1 MDRKNDDS
9 KLLLEQVNDLL
20 ENNKILDLRELLEE
34 YHTMD
39 ILDVM
44 EELDE
49 EMKVKL
55 FEVLPIDVSA
65 SILEESGPEFFRNM
79 LSLIDVQHGRNILEQ
94 MSLDDLTD
102 ILSEL
107 EDDERQ
113 RIINLL
119 NKEDAEDVR
128 KLLGY
133 EEESTGGIMTT
144 GYIEVNE
151 NMTAKEA
158 IEHMRKNA
166 EDAETIYYIYVVND
180 DEKLVGV
187 LSLRELIIARDSVI
201 VSDLMSEN
209 IISVYDDDDRELAV
223 KLVSKYD
230 LIAIPVVDR
239 DDILRGIITVDD
251 IIDVM
256 EEEATEDLYKL
267 AGSSEHE
274 RDIVE
279 KPDSTMIEQ
288 ITSSVRARIPWL
300 MLILIGGLF
309 TAIVLTKATFVQGL
323 TYVKFL
329 CFVPV
334 ILGMGGSV
342 GMQSSSLTIMTLSNN
357 DDEEDIDFKTVL
369 KEGAVGLIT
378 GLVCSIIIG
387 IMAYVILD
395 NINMAIV
402 IAIGVLINMVVGAMI
417 GSFTPLMLKHLSGD
431 ISIISSPLISVLL
444 DMIGVVLFFI
454 ITTIFLSKIVS

>member
-9 KLLLEQVNDLL
+9 RLLLEQVNDLL
-20 ENNKILDLRELLEE
+20 ENNKVLELRELLEE

-44 EELDE
+44 ENLDE

-65 SILEESGPEFFRNM
+65 SILEESGSDFFRTM

-107 EDDERQ
+107 DEDERQ

-119 NKEDAEDVR
+119 NKEDAEDVK

-158 IEHMRKNA
+158 IDHMRQNA
-166 EDAETIYYIYVVND
+166 EDAETIYYIYVVDN

-187 LSLRELIIARDSVI
+187 LSLRELITARDSV
-201 VSDLMSEN
+201 VVGDLMSEN
-209 IISVYDDDDRELAV
+209 IISIDVDEDREEAV
-223 KLVSKYD
+223 RLVSKYD
-230 LIAIPVVDR
+230 LIAIPVIDKEG
-239 DDILRGIITVDD
+239 ILKGIITVDD

-256 EEEATEDLYKL
+256 EEEASEDLYKL

-274 RDIVE
+274 RDVAE
-279 KPDSTMIEQ
+279 NVNATTLQ
-288 ITSSVRARIPWL
+288 QVTSSVRARMPWL
-300 MLILIGGLF
+300 IIILIMGLLS
-309 TAIVLTKATFVQGL
+309 TIILTKLPFVGIDSN
-323 TYVKFL
+323 YVKILLFL
-329 CFVPV
+329 PV
-334 ILGMGGSV
+334 ILCLGGSI
-342 GMQSSSLTIMTLSNN
+342 GMQSSSITIMTISSKDSVSTNN
-357 DDEEDIDFKTVL
+357 TV
-369 KEGAVGLIT
+369 KEILVGLIT
-378 GLVCSIIIG
+378 GIVCGLIGGLGTYIIINNLNISLLVSISILINMIFG
-387 IMAYVILD
+387 ATIGAIVPSLLKKLDIDTSIVSAPLVSVILD
-395 NINMAIV
+395 F
-402 IAIGVLINMVVGAMI
+402 IGICI
-417 GSFTPLMLKHLSGD
+417 
-431 ISIISSPLISVLL
+431 
-444 DMIGVVLFFI
+444 FFL
-454 ITTIFLSKIVS
+454 ITTAFL

>member
-9 KLLLEQVNDLL
+9 RLLLEQVNDLL
-20 ENNKILDLRELLEE
+20 ENNKILELRELLEE

-44 EELDE
+44 ENLDE

-65 SILEESGPEFFRNM
+65 SILEESGSEFFRTM

-107 EDDERQ
+107 EEDERQ

-166 EDAETIYYIYVVND
+166 EDAETIYYIYVVDND
-180 DEKLVGV
+180 
-187 LSLRELIIARDSVI
+187 
-201 VSDLMSEN
+201 EN

-239 DDILRGIITVDD
+239 DNILRGIITVDD

-274 RDIVE
+274 RDVAE
-279 KPDSTMIEQ
+279 KPDSTMLEQ
-288 ITSSVRARIPWL
+288 IVSSVRARIPWL
-300 MLILIGGLF
+300 LLILIGGLF
-309 TAIVLTKATFVQGL
+309 TAIILTKTTFVEGL

-357 DDEEDIDFKTVL
+357 DEEDIDFRTVL

-387 IMAYVILD
+387 AMAYIILHSL
-395 NINMAIV
+395 NMSIV
-402 IAIGVLINMVVGAMI
+402 IGICVLINMVVGAMI

-431 ISIISSPLISVLL
+431 IAIISSPLISVLL